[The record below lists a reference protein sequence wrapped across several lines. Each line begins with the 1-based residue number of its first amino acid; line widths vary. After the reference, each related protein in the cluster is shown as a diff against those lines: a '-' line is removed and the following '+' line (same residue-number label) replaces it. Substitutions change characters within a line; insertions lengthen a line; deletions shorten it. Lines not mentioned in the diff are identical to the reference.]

1 MRIKSIE
8 LKGFRPQTFANIK
21 KFIARFVD
29 NIQIITGINGSSKST
44 TLGEI
49 SPLPASKPMYYKNGY
64 KKIELEH
71 KGIDYV
77 LISDFSN
84 KNKVHSFIKNGEELN
99 IGGTQPVQLEL
110 VNRHLGY
117 TSLVSS
123 ILHNETNICSMS
135 KVDRRSLL
143 LSLNPVDLSL
153 VIEKHKYVQSKIR
166 DYKANLKHLYTRKQ
180 ELESAMLSKEVL
192 EEKYKKREICNNKLQ
207 ELSNDEFF
215 LNYQLN
221 LYKHKDSVKDICK
234 NAYNLLVQNRNI
246 DFNQYFGISQ
256 LEKEI
261 NAFSFTYPNI
271 DKQDFSKV
279 YELNSLLKQKRNE
292 SNIYTGL
299 IKKSLIDI
307 SQASKHLREIELT
320 NDVNTYEKT
329 LNEYQEEYKK
339 YMDLVEPK
347 VIIRE
352 EEYDVYIKLRENI
365 INIMNKILSFHI
377 NNIISPDSLIKC
389 KKKID
394 DLNYNK
400 LKVFSYKISQ
410 LKSQIN
416 EIDKELFSLPKDP
429 KQILDNCSFCDYRR
443 IYISRSVLLKSKK
456 ESLLKELKINEQSY
470 QKYQKIKEQLIEFTY
485 EQEEIHKVIDILYN
499 TLEPTSFRL
508 AKTSIINRIN
518 MDPGKFENTIF
529 TIIDNYPKI
538 YRKRY
543 LEKEINKL
551 QEQLKLMNKTNLPS
565 IEFIK
570 TTIEKSNEEI
580 AKNKSKL
587 FDLEEEIKGIE
598 IETTGYNNYAE
609 LVKKCKEIN
618 NNINDVFEYV
628 YIEASKTFY
637 TIELDKVLKQKSEL
651 LYSIRELDIEL
662 KEQESLVARYQ
673 EETVKM
679 ITTMEKEK
687 KILEEI
693 EYGISPSTGFP
704 HKNMVE
710 YLNVLI
716 NNVNCILDSVWSYP
730 MQIIP
735 LDINDPLD
743 YSFKVMV
750 DEVLVSDISRLSR
763 GQQVIINL
771 AFTISFIINMQLHD
785 YPIFFD
791 EVIEGLDITHTQRAL
806 EWLKEIVDNHY
817 VEQMF
822 FINHDAVL
830 NSGFDGS
837 DLISMS
843 GNDGSLP
850 NHVNKYVTIN

>member
-1 MRIKSIE
+1 MKIKRLE
-8 LKGFRPQTFANIK
+8 LRGFKPQTFANIK
-21 KFIARFVD
+21 KFVANFVD

-49 SPLPASKPMYYKNGY
+49 SPLPASKSMYYKNGY

-71 KGIDYV
+71 KGDNYI

-84 KNKVHSFIKNGEELN
+84 KNKVHSFIRNGEDLN

-110 VNRHLGY
+110 VNRYLGY

-135 KVDRRSLL
+135 KVDRRALL

-153 VIEKHKYVQSKIR
+153 VIEKHKYVQSKLR
-166 DYKANLKHLYTRKQ
+166 EDKANLKLLYTRKQ
-180 ELESAMLSKEVL
+180 ELEATILTKEVL
-192 EEKYKKREICNNKLQ
+192 DEKYKKKEMYTNRLQ
-207 ELSNDEFF
+207 ELSKNEFF
-215 LNYQLN
+215 LNYQIN

-234 NAYNLLVQNRNI
+234 NIYNLLIQKNDI

-256 LEKEI
+256 LEKDI
-261 NAFSFTYPNI
+261 NLFSYNHPNV
-271 DKQDFSKV
+271 DKQDFSKI
-279 YELNSLLKQKRNE
+279 YELTSLLKQKKNE
-292 SNIYTGL
+292 TNIYVKL
-299 IKKSLIDI
+299 IKQSLDDI
-307 SQASKHLREIELT
+307 NQANKHLKEIELT
-320 NDVNTYEKT
+320 NEVNSYEKI
-329 LNEYQEEYKK
+329 LKEYQDEYKK
-339 YMDLVEPK
+339 YENLIEPK

-352 EEYDVYIKLRENI
+352 EEYEYYLKLKDTI
-365 INIMNKILSFHI
+365 INIMNKILAFHM
-377 NNIISPDSLIKC
+377 NNIIYLEDLNKC

-394 DLNYNK
+394 DIVNNK
-400 LKVFSYKISQ
+400 LRLILYQISQ
-410 LKSQIN
+410 AKLSIE

-429 KQILDNCSFCDYRR
+429 KEILDNCSLCDYRR
-443 IYISRSVLLKSKK
+443 IYISRSILLKNKK
-456 ESLLKELKINEQSY
+456 EAIINDLKINEKMY
-470 QKYQKIKEQLIEFTY
+470 DKYKKVKNTLLEFIH
-485 EQEEIHKVIDILYN
+485 EQEEVHKVIDILY
-499 TLEPTSFRL
+499 TILEPTNFRL
-508 AKTSIINRIN
+508 SKNSIIDRLNT
-518 MDPGKFENTIF
+518 DPGKFETTIF
-529 TIIDNYPKI
+529 TIINNYPKI

-551 QEQLKLMNKTNLPS
+551 QDQLKLMSKTNLPS
-565 IEFIK
+565 VEFIK
-570 TTIEKSNEEI
+570 NTIDKSNKEI
-580 AKNKSKL
+580 NKHKSKL
-587 FDLEEEIKGIE
+587 LELEKEINSIQ
-598 IETTGYNNYAE
+598 IETTGYNNYSD
-609 LVKKCKEIN
+609 LVKRCKDIN
-618 NNINDVFEYV
+618 ATINEVFEYV

-637 TIELDKVLKQKSEL
+637 TIELDKIFKEKSEI
-651 LYSIRELDIEL
+651 LYSLRELDVEL

-673 EETVKM
+673 EETVKL
-679 ITTMEKEK
+679 IESIEKEK

-693 EYGISPSTGFP
+693 EFGISPSTGFP
-704 HKNMVE
+704 HKNMIE

-730 MQIIP
+730 MQLVP
-735 LDINDPLD
+735 LELDDPLD

-750 DEVLVSDISRLSR
+750 DEVLVNDISRLSR
-763 GQQVIINL
+763 GQQVIVNL
-771 AFTISFIINMQLHD
+771 AFTISFIINMQLND

-791 EVIEGLDITHTQRAL
+791 EVIEGLDVTHTQRAL

-837 DLISMS
+837 DLICMS